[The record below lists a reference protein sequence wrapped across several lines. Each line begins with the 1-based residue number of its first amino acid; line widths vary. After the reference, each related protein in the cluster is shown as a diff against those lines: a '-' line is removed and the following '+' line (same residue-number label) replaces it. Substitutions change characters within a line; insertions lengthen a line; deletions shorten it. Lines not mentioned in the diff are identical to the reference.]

1 MGLYLQIS
9 IALLS
14 IALAIVC
21 IIIYV
26 ITSNIKK
33 CVIYV
38 CICVVGIMQIHI
50 LENNYNHISS
60 KIPEEI
66 TVKALI
72 TSNVSEKEYKY
83 TYTVTVSEI
92 NGKKLEKGIQLIA
105 NIKKNKVKK
114 VIPKFGDVVEIT
126 GIYEE
131 PNTARNYKGFD
142 YKQYL
147 KSKNIY
153 GTVDCEKYEIIE
165 TNKISIVSNIVN
177 YVQNNIKENMFN
189 ILDEEQGALCVGILI
204 GDREKISD
212 ITEDNFKKSNLTHML
227 AVSGSHIT
235 YIIVALTTILSK
247 TNRKLSLIITIFFL
261 IFFTVLTGF
270 TVSVLRAS
278 IMGILTLLAS
288 ILHRKSDTINNLG
301 ISSII
306 ILIYNPY
313 LLVDAGFLLS
323 YAGTIGILSFSKKI
337 EDGINKIIIQKL
349 KTFSQNIKENSTV
362 KKVDGTNNEN
372 TAKEKNNNRMLIEVN
387 EVIDD
392 STVIGAEAN
401 RKTGTTEFIE
411 VLEKVV
417 SYIICSF
424 SVTLSAN
431 IVIIPVMAYMFSTIS
446 FTFWVSNI
454 LAGPVMEIVT
464 IFGFIVYF
472 ISIIFPIL
480 AQFLGI
486 ALNLLLTVLLKIAEI
501 SSKIPGA
508 SIYIKTPNIYMC
520 VIYYLLIYIL
530 FNAKTIKQFIR
541 KKAIFRLCII
551 KAKKQR
557 KKILV
562 VTIIFTILL
571 NSIIYVTDKNIKIY
585 FVDVGQ
591 GDCTLIQTPEKKNI
605 LVDGGGSEFGSFDV
619 GESTLLPYLLDRGIT
634 KIDYMMIS
642 HFDSD
647 HIGGLFYIMENLR
660 VDNIII
666 SKQGENSENFKK
678 FIKLMQSNNRGG
690 KNKTNIILV
699 KKGDNIKI
707 DNSSYFEILFPEEE
721 LINDNILNNNSIVA
735 KFVSNNFKMLFTGDI
750 EEIAENR
757 LCELYKSTNKL
768 QADIIKVAHHGSKT
782 SSTFNFLELV
792 KPKIALIGVGANN
805 NFGHPNEEVLERIEN
820 LGTHIYRTDQMG
832 EISIVIGNKGN
843 IKIDSLIEKEKNV

>member
-1 MGLYLQIS
+1 MNRPICIASIFYMIGILVGLYLQIS

-14 IALAIVC
+14 IVLVIVC
-21 IIIYV
+21 IIMYA
-26 ITSNIKK
+26 ITSDVRK

-38 CICVVGIMQIHI
+38 CISVVGIMQIHI
-50 LENNYNHISS
+50 LENNYNGISS
-60 KIPEEI
+60 KIPEEVTI
-66 TVKALI
+66 KALI
-72 TSNVSEKEYKY
+72 TSNANEKEYKY

-92 NGKKLEKGIQLIA
+92 NGKKLEKSIQLML
-105 NIKKNKVKK
+105 NIKKNKIKK
-114 VIPKFGDVVEIT
+114 DAPKFGNIVEIT
-126 GIYEE
+126 GTYEE

-142 YKQYL
+142 YRQYL
-147 KSKNIY
+147 KSRNIY
-153 GTVDCEKYEIIE
+153 GTIDCEKYEIIA
-165 TNKISIVSNIVN
+165 TNKINVASNIVN

-189 ILDEEQGALCVGILI
+189 ILDEEQSALCVGILI

-247 TNRKLSLIITIFFL
+247 TNRKFSLIITIFFL
-261 IFFTVLTGF
+261 LFFTVLTGF
-270 TVSVLRAS
+270 TASVLRAS
-278 IMGILTLLAS
+278 IMGIITLLAS

-323 YAGTIGILSFSKKI
+323 YAGTIGIILFSKKI
-337 EDGINKIIIQKL
+337 SNGISIIVNKINPNL
-349 KTFSQNIKENSTV
+349 LNIEQ
-362 KKVDGTNNEN
+362 
-372 TAKEKNNNRMLIEVN
+372 NNNSKIFFVKSIIEKIILY
-387 EVIDD
+387 VI
-392 STVIGAEAN
+392 SS
-401 RKTGTTEFIE
+401 
-411 VLEKVV
+411 L
-417 SYIICSF
+417 SL
-424 SVTLSAN
+424 TLSAN
-431 IVIIPVMAYMFSTIS
+431 IVIIPIMAYMFSTIS
-446 FTFWVSNI
+446 FTFWISNI
-454 LAGPVMEIVT
+454 LAGPVMEVVT

-508 SIYIKTPNIYMC
+508 SIYIKTPSIYMC
-520 VIYYLLIYIL
+520 VIYYLIIYIL
-530 FNAKTIKQFIR
+530 FNMQAIKQIIR
-541 KKAIFRLCII
+541 KKAIFRLYAI

-557 KKILV
+557 KNILV
-562 VTIIFTILL
+562 IAILFTILV

-591 GDCTLIQTPEKKNI
+591 GDCTLIQTSGRKNVLI
-605 LVDGGGSEFGSFDV
+605 DGGGSEFGSFDV
-619 GESTLLPYLLDRGIT
+619 GKSTLLPYLLDRGIT

-666 SKQGENSENFKK
+666 SKQGESSENLKK
-678 FIKLMQSNNRGG
+678 FIEILQSNIRGS

-782 SSTFNFLELV
+782 SSTLNILELV
-792 KPKIALIGVGANN
+792 KPKIALIGVGENN
-805 NFGHPNEEVLERIEN
+805 NFGHPNDAVLKRIKD
-820 LGTHIYRTDQMG
+820 LGAHIYRTDQMG
-832 EISIVIGNKGN
+832 EISIVIGNRGN
-843 IKIDSLIEKEKNV
+843 VKINSFIKNKIS

>member
-14 IALAIVC
+14 IVLAIVC
-21 IIIYV
+21 IIMCV

-38 CICVVGIMQIHI
+38 CICAVGIMQIHI
-50 LENNYNHISS
+50 LENNYNYISS

-66 TVKALI
+66 TVKAII

-83 TYTVTVSEI
+83 TYTVIISEI

-105 NIKKNKVKK
+105 NIKKNKAKK
-114 VIPKFGDVVEIT
+114 EIPKFGDIVEIT
-126 GIYEE
+126 GIFKE
-131 PNTARNYKGFD
+131 PNTTCNYKGFD

-153 GTVDCEKYEIIE
+153 GIVDCEKYEIIE

-270 TVSVLRAS
+270 TASVLRAS
-278 IMGILTLLAS
+278 IMGILTLLAR

-323 YAGTIGILSFSKKI
+323 YAGTIGIIFFSKKI
-337 EDGINKIIIQKL
+337 EDGINKIITQKL

-372 TAKEKNNNRMLIEVN
+372 TAKEKNNNRIMIEVN

-417 SYIICSF
+417 SYIVCSF

-454 LAGPVMEIVT
+454 LAGPVIEVVT

-486 ALNLLLTVLLKIAEI
+486 VLNLLLTILLKIAEI

-508 SIYIKTPNIYMC
+508 SIYIKTPNMCMC

-591 GDCTLIQTPEKKNI
+591 GDCTLIQTQKRKTI
-605 LVDGGGSEFGSFDV
+605 LIDGGGSEFGSFDV
-619 GESTLLPYLLDRGIT
+619 GESILLPYLLDRGIT

-678 FIKLMQSNNRGG
+678 FIKIMQSNNRGG
-690 KNKTNIILV
+690 KNKTNVILV

-707 DNSSYFEILFPEEE
+707 DNSSYFEILFPEDE

-735 KFVSNNFKMLFTGDI
+735 KFVSSNFKMLFTGDI

-792 KPKIALIGVGANN
+792 NPKIALIGVGANN
-805 NFGHPNEEVLERIEN
+805 NFGHPNREVLERIEN

-832 EISIVIGNKGN
+832 EVSIVIRNKGN

>member
-1 MGLYLQIS
+1 MNRPICIASIFYMIGILVGLYLQIS

-14 IALAIVC
+14 IVLVIVC
-21 IIIYV
+21 IIMYA
-26 ITSNIKK
+26 ITSDVRK

-38 CICVVGIMQIHI
+38 CISVVGIMQIHI
-50 LENNYNHISS
+50 LENNYNGISS
-60 KIPEEI
+60 KIPEEVTI
-66 TVKALI
+66 KALI
-72 TSNVSEKEYKY
+72 TSNANEKEYKY

-92 NGKKLEKGIQLIA
+92 NGKKLEKSIQLML
-105 NIKKNKVKK
+105 NIKKNKIKK
-114 VIPKFGDVVEIT
+114 DAPKFGNIVEIT
-126 GIYEE
+126 GTYEE

-142 YKQYL
+142 YRQYL
-147 KSKNIY
+147 KSRNIY
-153 GTVDCEKYEIIE
+153 GTIDCEKYEIIA
-165 TNKISIVSNIVN
+165 TNKINVASNIVN

-189 ILDEEQGALCVGILI
+189 ILDEEQSALCVGILI

-247 TNRKLSLIITIFFL
+247 TNRKFSLIITIFFL
-261 IFFTVLTGF
+261 LFFTVLTGF
-270 TVSVLRAS
+270 TASVLRAS
-278 IMGILTLLAS
+278 IMGIITLLAS

-323 YAGTIGILSFSKKI
+323 YAGTIGIILFSKKI
-337 EDGINKIIIQKL
+337 SNGISIIVNKINPNL
-349 KTFSQNIKENSTV
+349 LNIEQ
-362 KKVDGTNNEN
+362 
-372 TAKEKNNNRMLIEVN
+372 NNNSKIFFVKSIIEKIILY
-387 EVIDD
+387 VI
-392 STVIGAEAN
+392 SS
-401 RKTGTTEFIE
+401 
-411 VLEKVV
+411 L
-417 SYIICSF
+417 SL
-424 SVTLSAN
+424 TLSAN
-431 IVIIPVMAYMFSTIS
+431 IVIIPIMAYMFSTIS
-446 FTFWVSNI
+446 FTFWISNI
-454 LAGPVMEIVT
+454 LAGPVMEVVT

-508 SIYIKTPNIYMC
+508 SIYIKTPSIYMC
-520 VIYYLLIYIL
+520 VIYYLIIYIL
-530 FNAKTIKQFIR
+530 FNMQAIKQIIR
-541 KKAIFRLCII
+541 KKAIFRLYAI

-557 KKILV
+557 EKILV
-562 VTIIFTILL
+562 IAILFTILV

-591 GDCTLIQTPEKKNI
+591 GDCTLIQTSGRKNVLI
-605 LVDGGGSEFGSFDV
+605 DGGGSEFGSFDV
-619 GESTLLPYLLDRGIT
+619 GKSTLLPYLLDRGIT

-666 SKQGENSENFKK
+666 SKQGESSENLKK
-678 FIKLMQSNNRGG
+678 FIEILQSNIRGS

-782 SSTFNFLELV
+782 SSTLNFLELV
-792 KPKIALIGVGANN
+792 KPKIALIGVGENN
-805 NFGHPNEEVLERIEN
+805 NFGHPNDAVLKRIKD
-820 LGTHIYRTDQMG
+820 LGAHIYRTDQMG
-832 EISIVIGNKGN
+832 EISIVIGNRGN
-843 IKIDSLIEKEKNV
+843 VKINSFIKK

>member
-1 MGLYLQIS
+1 MNRPICIASIFYMIGILVGLYLQIS

-14 IALAIVC
+14 VVLVIVC
-21 IIIYV
+21 IIMYA
-26 ITSNIKK
+26 ITSDVKK

-38 CICVVGIMQIHI
+38 CISVVGIMQIHI
-50 LENNYNHISS
+50 LENNYNGISS
-60 KIPEEI
+60 KIPEELTI
-66 TVKALI
+66 KALI
-72 TSNVSEKEYKY
+72 TSNASEKEYKY

-92 NGKKLEKGIQLIA
+92 NGEKLEKDIQLML
-105 NIKKNKVKK
+105 NIKKNKIKK
-114 VIPKFGDVVEIT
+114 DAPKFGNIVEIT
-126 GIYEE
+126 GTYEE
-131 PNTARNYKGFD
+131 PSTARNYKGFD
-142 YKQYL
+142 YRQYL
-147 KSKNIY
+147 KSRNIY
-153 GTVDCEKYEIIE
+153 GTIDCEKYEIIA
-165 TNKISIVSNIVN
+165 TNKINVASNIVN

-189 ILDEEQGALCVGILI
+189 ILDEEQSALCVGILI

-247 TNRKLSLIITIFFL
+247 TNRKFSLIITILFL
-261 IFFTVLTGF
+261 LFFTVLTGF
-270 TVSVLRAS
+270 TASVLRAS
-278 IMGILTLLAS
+278 IMGIITLLAS

-323 YAGTIGILSFSKKI
+323 YAGTIGIILFSKKI
-337 EDGINKIIIQKL
+337 SNGISIIVNKINPNL
-349 KTFSQNIKENSTV
+349 LNIEQ
-362 KKVDGTNNEN
+362 
-372 TAKEKNNNRMLIEVN
+372 NNNSKILSVKSIIEKIILYVN
-387 EVIDD
+387 
-392 STVIGAEAN
+392 SS
-401 RKTGTTEFIE
+401 
-411 VLEKVV
+411 L
-417 SYIICSF
+417 

-446 FTFWVSNI
+446 FTFWISNI
-454 LAGPVMEIVT
+454 LAGPVMEVVT

-472 ISIIFPIL
+472 ISIAFPIL

-508 SIYIKTPNIYMC
+508 SIYIKTPSIYMC
-520 VIYYLLIYIL
+520 VIYYLIIYIL
-530 FNAKTIKQFIR
+530 FNMQAIKQIIR
-541 KKAIFRLCII
+541 KKAIFRLYAI

-557 KKILV
+557 KNILV
-562 VTIIFTILL
+562 IAILFTILV

-591 GDCTLIQTPEKKNI
+591 GDCTLIQTSGRKNVLI
-605 LVDGGGSEFGSFDV
+605 DGGGSEFGSFDV
-619 GESTLLPYLLDRGIT
+619 GKSTLLPYLLDRGIT

-666 SKQGENSENFKK
+666 SKQGESSENLKK
-678 FIKLMQSNNRGG
+678 FIEILQSNIRGS
-690 KNKTNIILV
+690 KNKTNVILV

-707 DNSSYFEILFPEEE
+707 DNTSYFEILFPEEE

-782 SSTFNFLELV
+782 SSTLNFLELV
-792 KPKIALIGVGANN
+792 KPKIALIGVGENN
-805 NFGHPNEEVLERIEN
+805 NFGHPNDAVLKRIKD
-820 LGTHIYRTDQMG
+820 LGAHIYRTDQMG
-832 EISIVIGNKGN
+832 EISIVIGNRGN
-843 IKIDSLIEKEKNV
+843 VKINSFIKNKIS

>member
-1 MGLYLQIS
+1 MNRPICIASIFYMIGILVGLYLQIS

-14 IALAIVC
+14 IVLVIVC
-21 IIIYV
+21 IIMYA
-26 ITSNIKK
+26 ITSDVKK
-33 CVIYV
+33 CVIYL
-38 CICVVGIMQIHI
+38 CISVVGIMQIHI
-50 LENNYNHISS
+50 LENNYNGISS
-60 KIPEEI
+60 KIPEEVTI
-66 TVKALI
+66 KALI
-72 TSNVSEKEYKY
+72 TSNANEKEYKY

-92 NGKKLEKGIQLIA
+92 NGKKLEKSIQLML
-105 NIKKNKVKK
+105 NIKKNKIKK
-114 VIPKFGDVVEIT
+114 DAPKFGNIVEIT
-126 GIYEE
+126 GTYEE

-142 YKQYL
+142 YRQYL
-147 KSKNIY
+147 KSRNIY
-153 GTVDCEKYEIIE
+153 GTIDCEKYEIIA
-165 TNKISIVSNIVN
+165 TNKINVASNIVN

-189 ILDEEQGALCVGILI
+189 ILDEEQSALCVGILI

-247 TNRKLSLIITIFFL
+247 TNRKFSLITTIFFL
-261 IFFTVLTGF
+261 LFFTVLTGF
-270 TVSVLRAS
+270 TASVLRAS
-278 IMGILTLLAS
+278 IMGIITLLAS

-323 YAGTIGILSFSKKI
+323 YAGTIGIILFSKKI
-337 EDGINKIIIQKL
+337 SNGISIIVNKINPNL
-349 KTFSQNIKENSTV
+349 LNKEQ
-362 KKVDGTNNEN
+362 
-372 TAKEKNNNRMLIEVN
+372 NNNSKIFFVKSIIEKIILY
-387 EVIDD
+387 VI
-392 STVIGAEAN
+392 SS
-401 RKTGTTEFIE
+401 
-411 VLEKVV
+411 L
-417 SYIICSF
+417 

-431 IVIIPVMAYMFSTIS
+431 IVIIPIMAYMFSTIS
-446 FTFWVSNI
+446 FTFWISNI
-454 LAGPVMEIVT
+454 LAGPVMEVVT

-508 SIYIKTPNIYMC
+508 SIYIKTPSIYMC
-520 VIYYLLIYIL
+520 VIYYLIIYIL
-530 FNAKTIKQFIR
+530 FNMQAIKQIIR
-541 KKAIFRLCII
+541 KKAIFRLYAI

-557 KKILV
+557 KNILV
-562 VTIIFTILL
+562 IAILFTILV

-591 GDCTLIQTPEKKNI
+591 GDCTLIQTSGRKNVLI
-605 LVDGGGSEFGSFDV
+605 DGGGSEFGSFDV
-619 GESTLLPYLLDRGIT
+619 GKSTLLPYLLDRGIT

-666 SKQGENSENFKK
+666 SKQGESSENLKK
-678 FIKLMQSNNRGG
+678 FIEILQSNIRGS

-782 SSTFNFLELV
+782 SSTLNFLELV
-792 KPKIALIGVGANN
+792 KPKIALIGVGENN
-805 NFGHPNEEVLERIEN
+805 NFGHPNDAVLKRIKD
-820 LGTHIYRTDQMG
+820 LGAHIYRTDQMG
-832 EISIVIGNKGN
+832 EISIVIGNRGN
-843 IKIDSLIEKEKNV
+843 VKINSFIKK

>member
-1 MGLYLQIS
+1 MNRPICIASIFYMIGILVGLYLQIS

-14 IALAIVC
+14 IVLVIVC
-21 IIIYV
+21 IIMYA
-26 ITSNIKK
+26 ITSDVRK

-38 CICVVGIMQIHI
+38 CISVVGIMQIHI
-50 LENNYNHISS
+50 LENNYNGISS
-60 KIPEEI
+60 KIPEEVTI
-66 TVKALI
+66 KALI
-72 TSNVSEKEYKY
+72 TSNANEKEYKY

-92 NGKKLEKGIQLIA
+92 NGKKLEKSIQLML
-105 NIKKNKVKK
+105 NIKKNKIKK
-114 VIPKFGDVVEIT
+114 DAPKFGNIVEIT
-126 GIYEE
+126 GTYEE

-142 YKQYL
+142 YRQYL
-147 KSKNIY
+147 KSRNIY
-153 GTVDCEKYEIIE
+153 GTIDCEKYEIIA
-165 TNKISIVSNIVN
+165 TNKINVASNIVN

-189 ILDEEQGALCVGILI
+189 ILDEEQSALCVGILI

-212 ITEDNFKKSNLTHML
+212 IREDNFKKSNLTHML

-247 TNRKLSLIITIFFL
+247 TNRKFSLIITIFFL
-261 IFFTVLTGF
+261 LFFTVLTGF
-270 TVSVLRAS
+270 TASVLRAS
-278 IMGILTLLAS
+278 IMGIITLLAS

-323 YAGTIGILSFSKKI
+323 YAGTIGIILFSKKI
-337 EDGINKIIIQKL
+337 SNGIRIIVNKINPNL
-349 KTFSQNIKENSTV
+349 LNIEQ
-362 KKVDGTNNEN
+362 
-372 TAKEKNNNRMLIEVN
+372 NNNSKIFFVKSIIEKIILY
-387 EVIDD
+387 VI
-392 STVIGAEAN
+392 SS
-401 RKTGTTEFIE
+401 
-411 VLEKVV
+411 L
-417 SYIICSF
+417 SL
-424 SVTLSAN
+424 TLSAN
-431 IVIIPVMAYMFSTIS
+431 IVIIPIMAYMFSTIS
-446 FTFWVSNI
+446 FTFWISNI
-454 LAGPVMEIVT
+454 LAGPVMEVVT

-508 SIYIKTPNIYMC
+508 SIYIKTPSIYMC
-520 VIYYLLIYIL
+520 VIYYLIIYIL
-530 FNAKTIKQFIR
+530 FNMQAIKQIIR
-541 KKAIFRLCII
+541 KKAIFRLYAI

-557 KKILV
+557 KNILV
-562 VTIIFTILL
+562 IAILFTILV

-591 GDCTLIQTPEKKNI
+591 GDCTLIQTSGRKNVLI
-605 LVDGGGSEFGSFDV
+605 DGGGSEFGSFDV
-619 GESTLLPYLLDRGIT
+619 GKSTLLPYLLDRGIT

-666 SKQGENSENFKK
+666 SKQGESSENLKK
-678 FIKLMQSNNRGG
+678 FIEILQSNIRGS

-782 SSTFNFLELV
+782 SSTLNFLELV
-792 KPKIALIGVGANN
+792 KPKIALIGVGENN
-805 NFGHPNEEVLERIEN
+805 NFGHPNDAVLKRIKD
-820 LGTHIYRTDQMG
+820 LGAHIYRTDQMG
-832 EISIVIGNKGN
+832 EISIVIGNRGN
-843 IKIDSLIEKEKNV
+843 VKINSFIKK

>member
-1 MGLYLQIS
+1 MNRPICIASIFYMIGILVGLYLQIS

-14 IALAIVC
+14 IVLVIVC
-21 IIIYV
+21 IIMYA
-26 ITSNIKK
+26 ITSDVRK

-38 CICVVGIMQIHI
+38 CISVVGIMQIHI
-50 LENNYNHISS
+50 LENNYNGISS
-60 KIPEEI
+60 KIPEEVTI
-66 TVKALI
+66 KALI
-72 TSNVSEKEYKY
+72 TSNANEKEYKY

-92 NGKKLEKGIQLIA
+92 NGKKLEKSIQLML
-105 NIKKNKVKK
+105 NIKKNKIKK
-114 VIPKFGDVVEIT
+114 DAPKFGNIVEIT
-126 GIYEE
+126 GTYEE

-142 YKQYL
+142 YRQYL
-147 KSKNIY
+147 KSRNIY
-153 GTVDCEKYEIIE
+153 GTIDCEKYEIIA
-165 TNKISIVSNIVN
+165 TNKINVASNIVN

-189 ILDEEQGALCVGILI
+189 ILDEEQSALCVGILI

-247 TNRKLSLIITIFFL
+247 TNRKFSLIITIFFL
-261 IFFTVLTGF
+261 LFFTVLTGF
-270 TVSVLRAS
+270 TASVLRAS
-278 IMGILTLLAS
+278 IMGIITLLAS

-323 YAGTIGILSFSKKI
+323 YAGTIGIILFSKKI
-337 EDGINKIIIQKL
+337 SNGIRIIVNKINPNL
-349 KTFSQNIKENSTV
+349 LNIEQ
-362 KKVDGTNNEN
+362 
-372 TAKEKNNNRMLIEVN
+372 NNNSKIFFVKSIIEKIILY
-387 EVIDD
+387 VI
-392 STVIGAEAN
+392 SS
-401 RKTGTTEFIE
+401 
-411 VLEKVV
+411 L
-417 SYIICSF
+417 SL
-424 SVTLSAN
+424 TLSAN
-431 IVIIPVMAYMFSTIS
+431 IVIIPIMAYMFSTIS
-446 FTFWVSNI
+446 FTFWISNI
-454 LAGPVMEIVT
+454 LAGPVMEVVT

-508 SIYIKTPNIYMC
+508 SIYIKTPSIYMC
-520 VIYYLLIYIL
+520 VIYYLIIYIL
-530 FNAKTIKQFIR
+530 FNMQAIKQIIR
-541 KKAIFRLCII
+541 KKAIFRLYAI

-557 KKILV
+557 KNILV
-562 VTIIFTILL
+562 IAILFTILV

-591 GDCTLIQTPEKKNI
+591 GDCTLIQTSGRKNVLI
-605 LVDGGGSEFGSFDV
+605 DGGGSEFGSFDV
-619 GESTLLPYLLDRGIT
+619 GKSTLLPYLLDRGIT

-666 SKQGENSENFKK
+666 SKQGESSENLKK
-678 FIKLMQSNNRGG
+678 FIEILQSNIRGS

-782 SSTFNFLELV
+782 SSTLNILELV
-792 KPKIALIGVGANN
+792 KPKIALIGVGENN
-805 NFGHPNEEVLERIEN
+805 NFGHPNDAVLKRIKD
-820 LGTHIYRTDQMG
+820 LGAHIYRTDQMG
-832 EISIVIGNKGN
+832 EISIVIGNRGN
-843 IKIDSLIEKEKNV
+843 VKINSFIKNKIS

>member
-1 MGLYLQIS
+1 MNRPICIASIFYMIGILVGLYLQIS

-14 IALAIVC
+14 IVLVIVC
-21 IIIYV
+21 IIMYA
-26 ITSNIKK
+26 ITSDVKK

-38 CICVVGIMQIHI
+38 CISVVGIMQIHI
-50 LENNYNHISS
+50 LENNYNGISS
-60 KIPEEI
+60 KIPEEVTI
-66 TVKALI
+66 KALI
-72 TSNVSEKEYKY
+72 TSNASEKEYKY

-92 NGKKLEKGIQLIA
+92 NGKKLEKSIQLML
-105 NIKKNKVKK
+105 NIKKNKIKK
-114 VIPKFGDVVEIT
+114 DAPKFGNIVEIT
-126 GIYEE
+126 GTYEE

-142 YKQYL
+142 YRQYL
-147 KSKNIY
+147 KSRNIY
-153 GTVDCEKYEIIE
+153 GTIDCEKYEIIA
-165 TNKISIVSNIVN
+165 TNKINVASNIVN

-189 ILDEEQGALCVGILI
+189 ILDEEQSALCVGILI

-247 TNRKLSLIITIFFL
+247 TNRKFSLIITIFFL
-261 IFFTVLTGF
+261 LFFTVLTGF
-270 TVSVLRAS
+270 TASVLRAS
-278 IMGILTLLAS
+278 IMGIITLLAS

-323 YAGTIGILSFSKKI
+323 YAGTIGIILFSKKI
-337 EDGINKIIIQKL
+337 SNGIRIIVNKINPNL
-349 KTFSQNIKENSTV
+349 LNIEQ
-362 KKVDGTNNEN
+362 
-372 TAKEKNNNRMLIEVN
+372 NNNSKILFVKSIIEKIILY
-387 EVIDD
+387 VI
-392 STVIGAEAN
+392 SS
-401 RKTGTTEFIE
+401 
-411 VLEKVV
+411 L
-417 SYIICSF
+417 

-431 IVIIPVMAYMFSTIS
+431 IVIIPIMAYMFSTIS
-446 FTFWVSNI
+446 FTFWISNI
-454 LAGPVMEIVT
+454 LAGPVMEMVT

-486 ALNLLLTVLLKIAEI
+486 VLNLLLTVLLKIAEI

-508 SIYIKTPNIYMC
+508 SIYIKTPSIYMC
-520 VIYYLLIYIL
+520 VIYYLIIYIL
-530 FNAKTIKQFIR
+530 FNMQAIKQIIR
-541 KKAIFRLCII
+541 KKAIFRLYAI

-557 KKILV
+557 KNILV
-562 VTIIFTILL
+562 IVILFTILV
-571 NSIIYVTDKNIKIY
+571 NSIIYVTDKNIKIC

-591 GDCTLIQTPEKKNI
+591 GDCTLIQTSGRKNVLI
-605 LVDGGGSEFGSFDV
+605 DGGGSEFGSFDV

-666 SKQGENSENFKK
+666 SKQGESSENLKK
-678 FIKLMQSNNRGG
+678 FIEILQSNNRGS
-690 KNKTNIILV
+690 KNKTNVILV

-707 DNSSYFEILFPEEE
+707 DNTSYFEILFPEEE

-782 SSTFNFLELV
+782 SSILNFLELV
-792 KPKIALIGVGANN
+792 KPKIALIGVGENN
-805 NFGHPNEEVLERIEN
+805 NFGHPNDAVLKRIKD
-820 LGTHIYRTDQMG
+820 LGAHIYRTDQMG
-832 EISIVIGNKGN
+832 EISIVIGNRGN
-843 IKIDSLIEKEKNV
+843 VKINSFIKNKIS

>member
-1 MGLYLQIS
+1 MNRPICIASIFYMIGILVGLYLQIS

-14 IALAIVC
+14 IVLVIVC
-21 IIIYV
+21 IIMYA
-26 ITSNIKK
+26 ITSDVRK

-38 CICVVGIMQIHI
+38 CISVVGIMQIHI
-50 LENNYNHISS
+50 LENNYNGISS
-60 KIPEEI
+60 KIPEEVTI
-66 TVKALI
+66 KALI
-72 TSNVSEKEYKY
+72 TSNANEKEYKY

-92 NGKKLEKGIQLIA
+92 NGKKLEKSIQLML
-105 NIKKNKVKK
+105 NIKKNKIKK
-114 VIPKFGDVVEIT
+114 DAPKFGNIVEIT
-126 GIYEE
+126 GTYEE

-142 YKQYL
+142 YRQYL
-147 KSKNIY
+147 KSRNIY
-153 GTVDCEKYEIIE
+153 GTIDCEKYEIIA
-165 TNKISIVSNIVN
+165 TNKINVASNIVN

-189 ILDEEQGALCVGILI
+189 ILDEEQSALCVGILI

-247 TNRKLSLIITIFFL
+247 TNRKFSLIITIFFL
-261 IFFTVLTGF
+261 LFFTVLTGF
-270 TVSVLRAS
+270 TASVLRAS
-278 IMGILTLLAS
+278 IMGIITLLAS

-323 YAGTIGILSFSKKI
+323 YAGTIGIILFSKKI
-337 EDGINKIIIQKL
+337 SNGISIIVNKINPNL
-349 KTFSQNIKENSTV
+349 LNIEQ
-362 KKVDGTNNEN
+362 
-372 TAKEKNNNRMLIEVN
+372 NNNSKIFFVKSIIEKIILY
-387 EVIDD
+387 VI
-392 STVIGAEAN
+392 SS
-401 RKTGTTEFIE
+401 
-411 VLEKVV
+411 L
-417 SYIICSF
+417 SL
-424 SVTLSAN
+424 TLSAN
-431 IVIIPVMAYMFSTIS
+431 IVIIPIMAYMFSTIS
-446 FTFWVSNI
+446 FTFWISNI
-454 LAGPVMEIVT
+454 LAGPVMEVVT

-508 SIYIKTPNIYMC
+508 SIYIKTPSIYMC
-520 VIYYLLIYIL
+520 VIYYLIIYIL
-530 FNAKTIKQFIR
+530 FNMQAIKQIIR
-541 KKAIFRLCII
+541 KKAIFRLYAI

-557 KKILV
+557 KNILV
-562 VTIIFTILL
+562 IAILFTILV

-591 GDCTLIQTPEKKNI
+591 GDCTLIQTSGRKNVLI
-605 LVDGGGSEFGSFDV
+605 DGGGSEFGSFDV
-619 GESTLLPYLLDRGIT
+619 GKSTLLPYLLDRGIT

-666 SKQGENSENFKK
+666 SKQGESSENLKK
-678 FIKLMQSNNRGG
+678 FIEILQSNIRGS

-782 SSTFNFLELV
+782 SSTLNFLELV
-792 KPKIALIGVGANN
+792 KPKIALIGVGENN
-805 NFGHPNEEVLERIEN
+805 NFGHPNDAVLKRIKD
-820 LGTHIYRTDQMG
+820 LGAHIYRTDQMG
-832 EISIVIGNKGN
+832 EISIVIGNRGN
-843 IKIDSLIEKEKNV
+843 VKINSFIKNKIS

>member
-1 MGLYLQIS
+1 MNRPICIASIFYMIGILVELYLQIS

-14 IALAIVC
+14 IVLVIVC
-21 IIIYV
+21 IIMYA
-26 ITSNIKK
+26 ITSDVKK

-50 LENNYNHISS
+50 LENNYNGISS
-60 KIPEEI
+60 KIPEELTI
-66 TVKALI
+66 KALI
-72 TSNVSEKEYKY
+72 TSNASEKEYKY

-92 NGKKLEKGIQLIA
+92 NGEKLEKGIQLML
-105 NIKKNKVKK
+105 NIKKNKIKK
-114 VIPKFGDVVEIT
+114 DAPKFGNIVEIT
-126 GIYEE
+126 GTYEE
-131 PNTARNYKGFD
+131 PSTARNYKGFD
-142 YKQYL
+142 YRQYL
-147 KSKNIY
+147 KSRNIY
-153 GTVDCEKYEIIE
+153 GTIDCEKYEIIA
-165 TNKISIVSNIVN
+165 TNKINVASNIVN

-189 ILDEEQGALCVGILI
+189 ILDEEQSALCVGILI

-247 TNRKLSLIITIFFL
+247 TNRKFSLIITILFL
-261 IFFTVLTGF
+261 LFFTVLTGF
-270 TVSVLRAS
+270 TASVLRAS
-278 IMGILTLLAS
+278 IMGIITLLAS

-323 YAGTIGILSFSKKI
+323 YAGTIGIILFSKKI
-337 EDGINKIIIQKL
+337 SNGISIIVNKINPNL
-349 KTFSQNIKENSTV
+349 LNIEQ
-362 KKVDGTNNEN
+362 
-372 TAKEKNNNRMLIEVN
+372 NNNSKILFVKSIIEKIILYVN
-387 EVIDD
+387 
-392 STVIGAEAN
+392 SS
-401 RKTGTTEFIE
+401 
-411 VLEKVV
+411 L
-417 SYIICSF
+417 

-446 FTFWVSNI
+446 FTFWISNI
-454 LAGPVMEIVT
+454 LAGPVMEVVT

-486 ALNLLLTVLLKIAEI
+486 VLNLLLTVLLKIAEI

-508 SIYIKTPNIYMC
+508 SIYIKTPSIYMC
-520 VIYYLLIYIL
+520 VIYYLIIYIL
-530 FNAKTIKQFIR
+530 FNMQAIKQIIR
-541 KKAIFRLCII
+541 KKAIFRLYAI

-557 KKILV
+557 KNILV
-562 VTIIFTILL
+562 IAILFTILV

-591 GDCTLIQTPEKKNI
+591 GDCTLIQTSGRKNVLI
-605 LVDGGGSEFGSFDV
+605 DGGGSEFGSFDV
-619 GESTLLPYLLDRGIT
+619 GKSTLLPYLLDRGIT

-666 SKQGENSENFKK
+666 SKQGESSENLKK
-678 FIKLMQSNNRGG
+678 FIEILQSNIRGS

-782 SSTFNFLELV
+782 SSTLNFLELV
-792 KPKIALIGVGANN
+792 KPKIALIGVGENN
-805 NFGHPNEEVLERIEN
+805 NFGHPNDAVLKRIKD
-820 LGTHIYRTDQMG
+820 LGAHIYRTDQMG
-832 EISIVIGNKGN
+832 EISIVIGNRGN
-843 IKIDSLIEKEKNV
+843 VKINSFIKK

>member
-1 MGLYLQIS
+1 MNRPICIASIFYMIGILVELYLQIS

-14 IALAIVC
+14 IVLVIVC
-21 IIIYV
+21 IIMYA
-26 ITSNIKK
+26 ITSDVKK

-50 LENNYNHISS
+50 LENNYNGISS
-60 KIPEEI
+60 KIPEEVTI
-66 TVKALI
+66 KALI
-72 TSNVSEKEYKY
+72 TSNANEKEYKY

-92 NGKKLEKGIQLIA
+92 NGEKLEKSIQLML
-105 NIKKNKVKK
+105 NIKKNKIKK
-114 VIPKFGDVVEIT
+114 DAPKFGNIVEIT
-126 GIYEE
+126 GTYEE
-131 PNTARNYKGFD
+131 PSTARNYKGFD
-142 YKQYL
+142 YRQYL
-147 KSKNIY
+147 KSRNIY
-153 GTVDCEKYEIIE
+153 GTIDCEKYEIIA
-165 TNKISIVSNIVN
+165 TNKINVASNIVN

-189 ILDEEQGALCVGILI
+189 ILDEEQSALCVGILI

-247 TNRKLSLIITIFFL
+247 TNRKFSLIITILFL
-261 IFFTVLTGF
+261 LFFTVLTGF
-270 TVSVLRAS
+270 TASVLRAS
-278 IMGILTLLAS
+278 IMGIITLLAS
-288 ILHRKSDTINNLG
+288 ILHRKADTINNLG

-323 YAGTIGILSFSKKI
+323 YAGTIGIILFSKKI
-337 EDGINKIIIQKL
+337 SNGISIIVNKINPNL
-349 KTFSQNIKENSTV
+349 LNKEQ
-362 KKVDGTNNEN
+362 
-372 TAKEKNNNRMLIEVN
+372 NNNSKIFFIKSIIEK
-387 EVIDD
+387 I
-392 STVIGAEAN
+392 I
-401 RKTGTTEFIE
+401 
-411 VLEKVV
+411 L
-417 SYIICSF
+417 YIISSL

-431 IVIIPVMAYMFSTIS
+431 IVIIPIMAYMFSTIS
-446 FTFWVSNI
+446 FTFWISNI
-454 LAGPVMEIVT
+454 LAGPVMEVVT

-508 SIYIKTPNIYMC
+508 SIYIKTPSIYMC
-520 VIYYLLIYIL
+520 VIYYLIIYIL
-530 FNAKTIKQFIR
+530 FNMQAIKQIIR
-541 KKAIFRLCII
+541 KKAIFRLYAI

-557 KKILV
+557 KNILV
-562 VTIIFTILL
+562 IAILFTILV

-591 GDCTLIQTPEKKNI
+591 GDCTLIQTSGRKNVLI
-605 LVDGGGSEFGSFDV
+605 DGGGSEFGSFDV
-619 GESTLLPYLLDRGIT
+619 GKSTLLPYLLDRGIT

-666 SKQGENSENFKK
+666 SKQGESSENLKK
-678 FIKLMQSNNRGG
+678 FIEILQSNNRGS

-707 DNSSYFEILFPEEE
+707 DNTSYFEILFPEEE

-750 EEIAENR
+750 EEIAENG

-782 SSTFNFLELV
+782 SSTLNFLELV
-792 KPKIALIGVGANN
+792 KPKIALIGVGENN
-805 NFGHPNEEVLERIEN
+805 NFGHPNDAVLKRIKD
-820 LGTHIYRTDQMG
+820 LGAHIYRTDQMG
-832 EISIVIGNKGN
+832 EISIVIGNRGN
-843 IKIDSLIEKEKNV
+843 VKINSFIKNKIS